1 MKLFYNI
8 LFLIFFIVSS
18 PWYLW
23 RLIRRGNWKKGFA
36 QRFGFYS
43 SSLTNK
49 IRPQT
54 IWFHAVS
61 VGEVNICAELIKQF
75 SVQFPQFQIIA
86 STTTTTGMAEI
97 QKKLPQE
104 VIAIYY
110 PIDFPFCVQRV
121 LNLFKPQAIILIE
134 AEIWPNFL
142 WCAAG
147 GLLHGRTR
155 KLLHD
160 P

>member
-75 SVQFPQFQIIA
+75 SAQFPQACSCWRI
-86 STTTTTGMAEI
+86 
-97 QKKLPQE
+97 
-104 VIAIYY
+104 
-110 PIDFPFCVQRV
+110 
-121 LNLFKPQAIILIE
+121 
-134 AEIWPNFL
+134 
-142 WCAAG
+142 
-147 GLLHGRTR
+147 
-155 KLLHD
+155 
-160 P
+160 